1 MHGIVQLFLR
11 IACTINIIHNTA
23 FLGYRYVRYV
33 AVSSDCVDLKKAL
46 TAYKK
51 SEAYGGTCNPDLFYN
66 KGNIERYLQLYTE
79 ALASYREAKL
89 LDSTLD
95 VSPALDE
102 IQSFQRAVDD
112 AVTHGGRIKK
122 KRLQSL
128 LELLVSSTALSPSI
142 TELSEGE
149 NPGRDLILCVLT
161 TLSKKDQSPASF
173 LCLDKSGK
181 LLVLSIYFLKTDSIR
196 FNAENLV
203 TITNPVVLPSSTN
216 SMFTPGSSDVQ
227 ESVLWVQAQ
236 RIAQVKIAGRVPFGV
251 SNAVAAPQLRLESFD
266 S

>member
-1 MHGIVQLFLR
+1 LDPTLE
-11 IACTINIIHNTA
+11 
-23 FLGYRYVRYV
+23 V
-33 AVSSDCVDLKKAL
+33 ASA
-46 TAYKK
+46 
-51 SEAYGGTCNPDLFYN
+51 
-66 KGNIERYLQLYTE
+66 I
-79 ALASYREAKL
+79 
-89 LDSTLD
+89 
-95 VSPALDE
+95 DE

-128 LELLVSSTALSPSI
+128 LELLVSCTALSPSI
-142 TELSEGE
+142 IELSEGE
-149 NPGRDLILCVLT
+149 NPGRDLTLCVLT

-203 TITNPVVLPSSTN
+203 TITDPVVLSSSLN
-216 SMFTPGSSDVQ
+216 SMFKPGSLDVQ
-227 ESVLWVQAQ
+227 DSVMWVQAQ
-236 RIAQVKIAGRVPFGV
+236 RIAQVKIAGLRVPFGV
-251 SNAVAAPQLRLESFD
+251 NNAMAAPQLRLESFD